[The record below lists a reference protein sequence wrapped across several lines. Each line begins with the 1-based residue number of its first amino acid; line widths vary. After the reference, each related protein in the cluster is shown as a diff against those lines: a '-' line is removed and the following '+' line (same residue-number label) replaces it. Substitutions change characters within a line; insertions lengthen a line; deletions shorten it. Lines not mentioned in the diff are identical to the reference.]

1 MERQI
6 QRLNEDL
13 RFYKRELE
21 REQDPFRRSLNQ
33 QRIAATQR
41 AILALMKEERSCID
55 RENANMEFVL
65 EVLRKREENK
75 NKWVFSIE
83 KFVLWQ

>member
-21 REQDPFRRSLNQ
+21 REQDPFRRNLNLE
-33 QRIAATQR
+33 RIAATQR
-41 AILALMKEERSCID
+41 AILALMKEERSRID

>member
-21 REQDPFRRSLNQ
+21 REQDQFRRNLNL

-41 AILALMKEERSCID
+41 AILALMKEERSRID

-75 NKWVFSIE
+75 NK
-83 KFVLWQ
+83 

>member
-1 MERQI
+1 MDYKFFRSKMERQI

-21 REQDPFRRSLNQ
+21 REQDPFRRNLNQ
-33 QRIAATQR
+33 ERIAATQR
-41 AILALMKEERSCID
+41 AILALMKEERSRID

-75 NKWVFSIE
+75 NK
-83 KFVLWQ
+83 

>member
-6 QRLNEDL
+6 QRLEEDL

-21 REQDPFRRSLNQ
+21 REQDPFRRRLNQ

-41 AILALMKEERSCID
+41 AILALMVEERSRID
-55 RENANMEFVL
+55 RENANMEFIL
-65 EVLRKREENK
+65 EILRKREENK
-75 NKWVFSIE
+75 NKWVFP
-83 KFVLWQ
+83 